1 MTVDENMDGWLCR
14 RCNTLNPD
22 RAQRCVCCDSDRPV
36 ASDSGDDAAGES
48 LPDTVIRR
56 EGYSNAAAATSG
68 KYDFRESVLVT
79 AADIILILGLFC
91 TFAAIISPTII
102 NGVDEAGHAVCPWT
116 YAIIA
121 AIVLF
126 AFSMITWAL
135 LRTVADISRRLRTAQ
150 RSDSDR

>member
-1 MTVDENMDGWLCR
+1 MTVDENKEGWLCR
-14 RCNTLNPD
+14 RCNTLNPG

-36 ASDSGDDAAGES
+36 ASDPGDDAAGES
-48 LPDTVIRR
+48 LPDTVIRC

-102 NGVDEAGHAVCPWT
+102 KPAMPSVRGHTP
-116 YAIIA
+116 
-121 AIVLF
+121 
-126 AFSMITWAL
+126 
-135 LRTVADISRRLRTAQ
+135 
-150 RSDSDR
+150 